1 MHPATDRLAPSLK
14 LDLSGTWALA
24 LDPTDCGEEERW
36 YAGDLPAPPAA
47 LTLPGSLQAQ
57 GFGDAVDLE
66 TPWTGTIVD
75 RSFFTEPHYAPYR
88 QPGQIKLPFWLQPE
102 K

>member
-36 YAGDLPAPPAA
+36 YAGDLPAP
-47 LTLPGSLQAQ
+47 
-57 GFGDAVDLE
+57 
-66 TPWTGTIVD
+66 
-75 RSFFTEPHYAPYR
+75 
-88 QPGQIKLPFWLQPE
+88 
-102 K
+102 